1 VAAQRTPAVERDGGD
16 MTVTHPW
23 VPLLFIPAAL
33 LVWAVARRGH
43 RVVPVGQ
50 QRAAVIVRTFAVAL
64 LVLALSQPVLVAGS
78 DDRSVVFL
86 VDRSASITAGI
97 VAAQDAYLAEA
108 VDASRPGDRTAVA
121 VFGRDVRLDR
131 ALTEAAVVDPIR
143 TVVGTD
149 ATDLASALRSTAAVL
164 PTEGSRR
171 IVVLTDGVET
181 VGSARSVVGDLAGA
195 GIAVDTVVFEG
206 GLSSDAQIAS
216 VHAPAVAHEGDDVP
230 VQVEVRA
237 TRAGPATVTVD
248 AGGEEQTV
256 DVDLAVGSNQVEVT
270 IPTVDTGVLD
280 VDVTVEAGFDA
291 VIENDRGQAL
301 VHVLGPAQVA
311 VVEGKQGEGDDMAR
325 ALAAGGLGV
334 DVITAIPSAEDLLLY
349 DAVVL
354 VNVPAPPDEVA
365 VDLAAFVEDLG
376 RGLVVVGG
384 DQSYGLGGYQDSALE
399 EILPVTSDPD
409 DLIRRQPVAE
419 VLVIDTSGSMAACHC
434 DGISEHDPSME
445 GGVNK
450 TDISRAG
457 AGLAIDVL
465 EDTDRVGVL
474 AFTSGTRWALP
485 LDLKPDSSVTAQAL
499 ASLTPAGDTEISPA
513 LREALGALQDAP
525 EEIKHM
531 VLFTDGWGDD
541 PDLLSVAEEIAGA
554 GITLSVVGTGEG
566 SGEQLRRAAALGGG
580 RFYAGQDLDTVPEIF
595 AEETLRVARP
605 LVAEGSFL
613 PALGAASPVT
623 SGLTAAP
630 PLRGYILARSKPTS
644 AVVLEVGPGD
654 PLLASWQRGLGRAT
668 AWTSDATSRWSA
680 DWAAWDGFVDFWG
693 KVVGDV
699 LPAGRETPPEVRLDG
714 GSLRVAYAADV
725 PLDAVAVA
733 HVRDAAG
740 EVTAVPMQRVTEDRF
755 EVSVPMPQ
763 TGAYWVA
770 VRVESP
776 DGLVASG
783 SSGVVASYPD
793 EFAFRSP
800 DPTLAADLADGTGG
814 RVDPEPGVAYEAA
827 PQRGDAGVPLWP
839 WLTALAMALFLVDV
853 ALRRLVISRGDLT
866 EWKRAVIPTA
876 SQPVTAVAKPPLD
889 APPEARPTR
898 EILPEEETLAHLLRR
913 KRQ

>member
-1 VAAQRTPAVERDGGD
+1 MSFTF
-16 MTVTHPW
+16 PW
-23 VPLLFIPAAL
+23 ALVLFIPASL

-50 QRAAVIVRTFAVAL
+50 QRAAVVVRLVAVAL
-64 LVLALSQPVLVAGS
+64 LVLSLAQPVLVTGS
-78 DDRSVVFL
+78 DQRSVAFL
-86 VDRSASITAGI
+86 VDRSASVTASI

-108 VDASRPGDRTAVA
+108 IEASRPGDRTAVA

-131 ALTEAAVVDPIR
+131 ALTEDATADPIR
-143 TVVGTD
+143 TVVATD

-181 VGSARSVVGDLAGA
+181 VGSARSVVGDLADA

-206 GLSSDAQIAS
+206 GLSSDAQVSS
-216 VHAPAVAHEGDDVP
+216 VHAPAVAREGDDVP

-237 TRAGPATVTVD
+237 TRPGPATVTVD
-248 AGGEEQTV
+248 AGGAEQTV
-256 DVDLAVGSNQVEVT
+256 DVDLAVGPNQVEVT
-270 IPTVDTGVLD
+270 IPAVEAGVLD

-291 VIENDRGQAL
+291 IAENDRGQAL

-311 VVEGKQGEGDDMAR
+311 VVEGRLGEGDDVAR
-325 ALAAGGLGV
+325 ALEAGGLAAEV
-334 DVITAIPSAEDLLLY
+334 LTAVPSADDLLLY

-354 VNVPAPPDEVA
+354 VNVPAPPEDVA

-376 RGLVVVGG
+376 RGLVVIGG

-409 DLIRRQPVAE
+409 DLIRRQPIAE

-445 GGVNK
+445 GGINK

-457 AGLAIDVL
+457 AGLAIDIL

-485 LDLKPDSSVTAQAL
+485 LDFKPDSSVTAQAL
-499 ASLTPAGDTEISPA
+499 AGLTPAGDTEISPA
-513 LREALGALQDAP
+513 LREALAALRDAP
-525 EEIKHM
+525 EEVKHM

-580 RFYAGQDLDTVPEIF
+580 RFYAGEDLETVPEIF

-630 PLRGYILARSKPTS
+630 PLRGYILARPKPTS
-644 AVVLEVGPGD
+644 AVALEVGPGD

-680 DWAAWDGFVDFWG
+680 DWVTWEGFVDFWG
-693 KVVGDV
+693 RVVGDV

-714 GSLRVAYAADV
+714 GSLQVAYEAAV

-733 HVRDAAG
+733 HVRDASG
-740 EVTAVPMQRVTEDRF
+740 QVTAVPMQRVTGDRF
-755 EVSVPMPQ
+755 EVSVPMPE

-776 DGLVASG
+776 EGLLASG

-793 EFAFRSP
+793 EFAFRPP
-800 DPTLAADLADGTGG
+800 DPRLGADLAEGTGG
-814 RVDPEPGVAYEAA
+814 RVDPEPDAAYEAA
-827 PQRGDAGVPLWP
+827 PRRGDAGVPLWP
-839 WLTALAMALFLVDV
+839 WLTAVALALFLVDV

-866 EWKRAVIPTA
+866 EWRRAVVPSA
-876 SQPVTAVAKPPLD
+876 PEPVAAVAKPPVD
-889 APPEARPTR
+889 APRDAQPTR